1 MIKNIMNKP
10 NQLGQSIARL
20 LQLGVLAALLLAG
33 CAGKPASA
41 AGSDTSGGS
50 SNPPAPGYLSLYEG
64 LHVTGT
70 PVDVDIA
77 AFRLKIEGAVE
88 RPLSLSFEELKKLPA
103 VREEIVLECPGFFVD
118 RGVWTGVPVRE
129 LLARAGVSSEAK
141 RVAFTSLDGG
151 YTQWL
156 SMGELQNDG
165 TMIAYEFDGKEFPKV
180 HGFPVRLAAKGKP
193 GSYWVKWLG
202 SIRVE
207 D

>member
-1 MIKNIMNKP
+1 MNKP
-10 NQLGQSIARL
+10 NQPRRSIAKFI
-20 LQLGVLAALLLAG
+20 QLGLLSLILLAG

-41 AGSDTSGGS
+41 AGSETDGGN

-77 AFRLKIEGAVE
+77 TFRLKVEGAIE
-88 RPLSLSFEELKKLPA
+88 RPLSLSFEELRGLPA

-129 LLARAGVSSEAK
+129 LLARARVRPGAK
-141 RVAFTSLDGG
+141 RVVFTSLDGG
-151 YTQWL
+151 YTQSL
-156 SMGELQNDG
+156 SMGELRDDG
-165 TMIAYEFDGKEFPKV
+165 TLIAYEFDGKVFPRV
-180 HGFPVRLAAKGKP
+180 HGFPVRLTAKGKP

>member
-1 MIKNIMNKP
+1 MNKP
-10 NQLGQSIARL
+10 NQLGRSIARFV
-20 LQLGVLAALLLAG
+20 QLGVLALLVLAG

-41 AGSDTSGGS
+41 AGSEADGGA
-50 SNPPAPGYLSLYEG
+50 SNPPAPAYLSLYEG

-77 AFRLKIEGAVE
+77 TFRLKVEGAVE
-88 RPLSLSFEELKKLPA
+88 RPLSLSLEQLSELPT
-103 VREEIVLECPGFFVD
+103 VREEMTLTCPGFFTD
-118 RGVWTGVPVRE
+118 RGVWTGVPVHE
-129 LLARAGVSSEAK
+129 LLARAGVHSGAK
-141 RVAFTSLDGG
+141 RVAFVSLDGG

-156 SMGELQNDG
+156 ALEDLQDDG
-165 TMIAYEFDGKEFPKV
+165 TLIAYEFDGKPFPAV
-180 HGFPVRLAAKGKP
+180 HGFPVRLAAKGKA

>member
-10 NQLGQSIARL
+10 NQPGRSIARFI
-20 LQLGVLAALLLAG
+20 QLGVLALLLLTG

-41 AGSDTSGGS
+41 AGSDADGGS
-50 SNPPAPGYLSLYEG
+50 SNPPAPGYLDLFEG

-70 PVDVDIA
+70 PIDVDIA
-77 AFRLKIEGAVE
+77 TFRLKVEGAVE
-88 RPLSLSFEELKKLPA
+88 RPLSLSFEQIKKLPA
-103 VREEIVLECPGFFVD
+103 VREEFKLECPGFFVD

-129 LLARAGVSSEAK
+129 LLARAVASKQAK

-156 SMGELQNDG
+156 TMEDLQADG
-165 TMIAYEFDGKEFPKV
+165 ILIAYEFDGKLFHRV
-180 HGFPVRLAAKGKP
+180 HGFPLRLTARGKP

-207 D
+207 E

>member
-1 MIKNIMNKP
+1 MNKSKKP
-10 NQLGQSIARL
+10 GRSITRIMQLGL
-20 LQLGVLAALLLAG
+20 LALLVLAG

-41 AGSDTSGGS
+41 AGSDTSGGN

-77 AFRLKIEGAVE
+77 TYRLKVEGAVE

-118 RGVWTGVPVRE
+118 RGVWTGVPLRE
-129 LLARAGVSSEAK
+129 LLDRAGVRSGAK
-141 RVAFTSLDGG
+141 RVLFTSLDGG
-151 YTQWL
+151 YTQSL
-156 SMGELQNDG
+156 SMGELKDEG
-165 TMIAYEFDGKEFPKV
+165 TLIAYEFDGKLLHRV
-180 HGFPVRLAAKGKP
+180 HGFPVRLAAKGKA

>member
-1 MIKNIMNKP
+1 MNKP
-10 NQLGQSIARL
+10 KQPGRSIARIM
-20 LQLGVLAALLLAG
+20 QLGLPVLLVLAG

-41 AGSDTSGGS
+41 AGSDTSES
-50 SNPPAPGYLSLYEG
+50 NSNPPAPAYLSLYEG

-70 PVDVDIA
+70 AVDVDLA
-77 AFRLKIEGAVE
+77 TFRLKIEGAVE
-88 RPLSLSFEELKKLPA
+88 RPLSLSFEQLKELPA
-103 VREEIVLECPGFFVD
+103 VREEMKLECPGFFVD

-129 LLARAGVSSEAK
+129 LLAQAGVSRKAK

-156 SMGELQNDG
+156 DMEELQGEG
-165 TMIAYEFDGKEFPKV
+165 TLIAYEFDGKLFPRV
-180 HGFPVRLAAKGKP
+180 HGFPLRLAAKGKA

-207 D
+207 E